1 MEVTWK
7 SCADTGLPYDSPG
20 LGTPESPAL
29 GILDALTDHTSLI
42 CIISERMK
50 LLSKESL
57 GEGRDKRQKEEEREE
72 RRKGRSYNP
81 LGCYKKIP
89 LELQFGH
96 LPLSW

>member
-50 LLSKESL
+50 PLSKESL
-57 GEGRDKRQKEEEREE
+57 GEGRDRRGKEEEREE
-72 RRKGRSYNP
+72 RRKGRR
-81 LGCYKKIP
+81 
-89 LELQFGH
+89 E
-96 LPLSW
+96 